1 MSIFTIT
8 LPDVGE
14 GVAEA
19 ELTEWSVSVGDQ
31 VEEDDILAV
40 VMTDKVAV
48 EIPSAV
54 SGKIVWLG
62 GEPGDEIAIG
72 SKFIQIEIEGDG
84 LELKVAQEPEIPET
98 TKKPNTADKTVSNIA
113 KSGKILVAPAVRR
126 RAAEAGIDLQGIV
139 GSGTDGRIIQ
149 ADLATYL
156 LDQETLTSTPEPD
169 TTDIKI
175 IGMRK
180 KIAEKMALSKSRIP
194 HITIVEEI
202 DMTDLE
208 DLRKKL
214 NDLHAGARGKLT
226 ILPFIMRAISRA
238 VAEQPQINARF
249 DDRANMLRQY
259 DAVHLGIA
267 TQTDAGL
274 TVPVVKNAEILS
286 IWQSAAEVGRLSE
299 SARSGTATMEQLSG
313 STITITSLGPL
324 GAIATTPIINHP
336 EVAIVGVNK
345 MMMRPMWDGAEF
357 QPRKMMNLSC
367 SFDHR
372 VIDGWDAAV
381 FVQRLK
387 SLLEDPVMMI
397 MGE

>member
-1 MSIFTIT
+1 MGIFTIT

-19 ELTEWSVSVGDQ
+19 ELTQWSVSIGDQ
-31 VEEDDILAV
+31 VQEDDILAV

-48 EIPSAV
+48 EIPSSV
-54 SGKIVWLG
+54 SGKIIWLG
-62 GEPGDEIAIG
+62 GNPGDEIAIG
-72 SKFIQIEIEGDG
+72 SKFVQIEIEGNDSDNF
-84 LELKVAQEPEIPET
+84 EPAPFQESEVTET
-98 TKKPNTADKTVSNIA
+98 NIATKTVSNPA
-113 KSGKILVAPAVRR
+113 KIGKVLAAPAVKK
-126 RAAEAGIDLQGIV
+126 RAAEAGVNLQEIV
-139 GSGTDGRIIQ
+139 GSGPDGRIRQ
-149 ADLATYL
+149 SDLAAYI
-156 LDQETLTSTPEPD
+156 LDQEALVSIPEPG

-180 KIAEKMALSKSRIP
+180 KIAEKMSLSKSRIP

-202 DMTDLE
+202 DMTELE

-214 NDLHAGARGKLT
+214 NDLHAEKRGKLT
-226 ILPFIMRAISRA
+226 ILPFIMRAITRA
-238 VAEQPQINARF
+238 VFEQPQMNARF
-249 DDRANMLRQY
+249 DDEANVVRQY

-274 TVPVVKNAEILS
+274 TVPVVRNAKGLNV
-286 IWQSAAEVGRLSE
+286 WQSANEVSRLAEA
-299 SARSGTATMEQLSG
+299 ARSGTATIDDLSG

-397 MGE
+397 LGE

>member
-1 MSIFTIT
+1 MGVFTIT

-19 ELTEWSVSVGDQ
+19 ELTEWSVSIGDQ

-48 EIPSAV
+48 EIPAPV
-54 SGKIVWLG
+54 AGKIAWLG
-62 GEPGDEIAIG
+62 GQPGDDIAIG
-72 SKFIQIEIEGDG
+72 SKFVQIEIQGETSEEAEDKIIAEKGD
-84 LELKVAQEPEIPET
+84 EEAEIVYNVRKVA
-98 TKKPNTADKTVSNIA
+98 
-113 KSGKILVAPAVRR
+113 KILASPAVRK
-126 RAAEAGIDLQGIV
+126 RAGDAGIDLQNV
-139 GSGTDGRIIQ
+139 TGSGPDSRITQ
-149 ADLATYL
+149 SDLAAYI
-156 LDQETLTSTPEPD
+156 LDQQSMTNRPETG

-194 HITIVEEI
+194 HITIIEEI
-202 DMTDLE
+202 DMTELE
-208 DLRKKL
+208 DLRAKL
-214 NDLHAGARGKLT
+214 NALHIEKRGKLT
-226 ILPFIMRAISRA
+226 MLPFIMQA
-238 VAEQPQINARF
+238 VVSAVIDQPQMNARY
-249 DDRANMLRQY
+249 DDQANVLRQF

-267 TQTDAGL
+267 TQTEGGL
-274 TVPVVKNAEILS
+274 TVPVVKNTRDLNL
-286 IWQSAAEVGRLSE
+286 WQSAAEVSRLFDA
-299 SARSGTATMEQLSG
+299 ARSGIATKQDLSG

-324 GAIATTPIINHP
+324 GAIVTTPIISHP

-345 MMMRPMWDGAEF
+345 MMVRPMCDGREF

-381 FVQRLK
+381 FVQKLK
-387 SLLEDPVMMI
+387 SLLEDP
-397 MGE
+397 G

>member
-1 MSIFTIT
+1 
-8 LPDVGE
+8 
-14 GVAEA
+14 
-19 ELTEWSVSVGDQ
+19 
-31 VEEDDILAV
+31 
-40 VMTDKVAV
+40 
-48 EIPSAV
+48 
-54 SGKIVWLG
+54 
-62 GEPGDEIAIG
+62 
-72 SKFIQIEIEGDG
+72 
-84 LELKVAQEPEIPET
+84 
-98 TKKPNTADKTVSNIA
+98 
-113 KSGKILVAPAVRR
+113 
-126 RAAEAGIDLQGIV
+126 
-139 GSGTDGRIIQ
+139 
-149 ADLATYL
+149 
-156 LDQETLTSTPEPD
+156 
-169 TTDIKI
+169 
-175 IGMRK
+175 
-180 KIAEKMALSKSRIP
+180 
-194 HITIVEEI
+194 
-202 DMTDLE
+202 
-208 DLRKKL
+208 
-214 NDLHAGARGKLT
+214 
-226 ILPFIMRAISRA
+226 MRATSRA